1 MLVGERMTKPVITV
15 APYLPIPEAHKK
27 MRDHQ
32 IRRLPVVNTTGKLV
46 GIISNE
52 DVINA
57 SPSPA
62 TSLSIWE
69 INYLINK
76 IKVEDV
82 MTSDVLTVDVNDTIE
97 QAARLMAD
105 NKIGGLPVMA
115 GEEVAGII
123 TETDLFKLFM
133 ELTGARDQGLRVT
146 AVVPDKIGEIAALTK
161 PISEAGGDIIAMGIY
176 EAEEAGYGEV
186 FMKVT
191 NLEEEELIR
200 IIKPYVEQ
208 IKDIRLFQ

>member
-1 MLVGERMTKPVITV
+1 MLVGERMSKPVITV
-15 APYLPIPEAHKK
+15 QPDLPIPEAHKK

-32 IRRLPVVNTTGKLV
+32 IRRLPVVTKKGKLV

-115 GEEVAGII
+115 GDELAGII

-133 ELTGARDQGLRVT
+133 ELTGSRDPGLRVT
-146 AVVPDKIGEIAALTK
+146 ALVPNEIGEIAALTK

-176 EAEEAGYGEV
+176 EAEEPAFGEI
-186 FMKVT
+186 FMKIT
-191 NLEEEELIR
+191 NLEEEELIE
-200 IIKPYVEQ
+200 IIKPYVKQ
-208 IKDIRLFQ
+208 IKDIRHFQ

>member
-1 MLVGERMTKPVITV
+1 MLVGERMSKPVITV
-15 APYLPIPEAHKK
+15 QPDLPIPEAHKK

-32 IRRLPVVNTTGKLV
+32 IRRLPVVTKKGKLV

-76 IKVEDV
+76 IKVKDV

-115 GEEVAGII
+115 GDELAGII

-133 ELTGARDQGLRVT
+133 ELTGSRDPGLRVT
-146 AVVPDKIGEIAALTK
+146 ALVPNEIGEIAALTK

-176 EAEEAGYGEV
+176 EAEEPAFGEI
-186 FMKVT
+186 FMKIT
-191 NLEEEELIR
+191 NLEEEELIQ
-200 IIKPYVEQ
+200 IIKPYVKQ
-208 IKDIRLFQ
+208 IKDIRHFQ

>member
-1 MLVGERMTKPVITV
+1 MLAGERMSKPVITV
-15 APYLPIPEAHKK
+15 APDLPIPEAHKK

-32 IRRLPVVNTTGKLV
+32 IRRLPVVNSKGKLV

-76 IKVEDV
+76 IKVQDV
-82 MTSDVLTVDVNDTIE
+82 MTGDVLTVNVNDTIE
-97 QAARLMAD
+97 HAARLMAD
-105 NKIGGLPVMA
+105 NKIGGLPVMS

-146 AVVPDKIGEIAALTK
+146 VVVPDKIGEIAALTK

-176 EAEEAGYGEV
+176 EAEKAGYGEV

-191 NLEEEELIR
+191 NLEEEKLIQL
-200 IIKPYVEQ
+200 IKPYVEQ
-208 IKDIRLFQ
+208 IKDIRHFQ

>member
-15 APYLPIPEAHKK
+15 APDLPIPEAHKK

-32 IRRLPVVNTTGKLV
+32 IRRLPVVNKKGKLV

-82 MTSDVLTVDVNDTIE
+82 MTSGVLTVDVNDTIE

>member
-1 MLVGERMTKPVITV
+1 MLVGERMSKPVITV
-15 APYLPIPEAHKK
+15 PPDLPIPEAHKK
-27 MRDHQ
+27 MRDQQ
-32 IRRLPVVNTTGKLV
+32 IRRLPVVNGKGKLV

-69 INYLINK
+69 INYLINQ
-76 IKVEDV
+76 IKVKDV
-82 MTSDVLTVDVNDTIE
+82 MTKDVVTVEVNDTIE
-97 QAARLMAD
+97 KAARLMAD

-115 GEEVAGII
+115 GKEVAGII

-133 ELTGARDQGLRVT
+133 ELTGARDAGLRVT
-146 AVVPDKIGEIAALTK
+146 ALIPNKIGEIAALTQ

-176 EAEEAGYGEV
+176 DADVPEFGEI
-186 FMKVT
+186 FMKIT
-191 NLEEEELIR
+191 NLEEEELVQ
-200 IIKPYVEQ
+200 IIKPFVEQ
-208 IKDIRLFQ
+208 IKDIRRYQ